1 MAIFFKRNNLR
12 KLNWISIFK
21 VQGALLLL
29 EGALM
34 LLTMIVCAIYD
45 DRSLD
50 LSHLYNPQYGF
61 TALFVSAMIVI
72 AVGIIPFVFYNEKVR
87 FLGKRE
93 GVLIIV
99 MGWLTITLGGCLPF
113 LLSGVTSNFTDAFFE
128 SMSGFTTTGA
138 SVIDDLESIS
148 RGILFLRSVI
158 AWIGGMGIIIII
170 MFVAM
175 IPSLGISG
183 FMINTVESTGVL
195 KTHPRFKETVR
206 GVLAVYLAL
215 TVLCAFALYLCGL
228 SPYDAIAHSLTTIS
242 TCGFST
248 FNSSLMLFTPSMQYV
263 IIFFMIISSMSFN
276 SLYFILSFKFK
287 KKNLISEESK
297 AFLIIIAVATLY
309 IFVSL
314 MLSQYNSGD
323 PASKVFRDSLM
334 EVVCALTTTGF
345 VSVNYVLWP
354 SHIWFVLFL
363 LFFVGGCSGS
373 TAGGV
378 KIGRHIILVKNSFT
392 EMKRLIHPQAV
403 MPVRYNREA
412 VPQSTIYSIHAF
424 FILYIL
430 VFVAGAIAF
439 AMMGLDFETSI
450 GISIASLANI
460 GPSIG
465 AIGPDST
472 YSFLPDIGKWLSVI
486 LQFLGRLE
494 LFIILIIFNKSFW
507 VK

>member
-12 KLNWISIFK
+12 RVNWISIFK

-175 IPSLGISG
+175 IPSLSISG

-195 KTHPRFKETVR
+195 KTHPRLKETVR

-228 SPYDAIAHSLTTIS
+228 SPYDV
-242 TCGFST
+242 
-248 FNSSLMLFTPSMQYV
+248 P
-263 IIFFMIISSMSFN
+263 
-276 SLYFILSFKFK
+276 
-287 KKNLISEESK
+287 
-297 AFLIIIAVATLY
+297 
-309 IFVSL
+309 
-314 MLSQYNSGD
+314 
-323 PASKVFRDSLM
+323 PA
-334 EVVCALTTTGF
+334 
-345 VSVNYVLWP
+345 P
-354 SHIWFVLFL
+354 
-363 LFFVGGCSGS
+363 
-373 TAGGV
+373 
-378 KIGRHIILVKNSFT
+378 
-392 EMKRLIHPQAV
+392 P
-403 MPVRYNREA
+403 
-412 VPQSTIYSIHAF
+412 
-424 FILYIL
+424 
-430 VFVAGAIAF
+430 
-439 AMMGLDFETSI
+439 
-450 GISIASLANI
+450 
-460 GPSIG
+460 
-465 AIGPDST
+465 
-472 YSFLPDIGKWLSVI
+472 
-486 LQFLGRLE
+486 
-494 LFIILIIFNKSFW
+494 
-507 VK
+507 